1 MSEQFYY
8 DQTEADY
15 KAYFG
20 DEREPQQEPEE
31 LEFDD
36 DSE

>member
-15 KAYFG
+15 IAHWGY
-20 DEREPQQEPEE
+20 DWEREQPEQEPEE
-31 LEFDD
+31 D